1 MNVRSVSINAARK
14 HGITI
19 MLVLLSLVTMQAGRA
34 AEINYTITGV
44 LTGGWDQLGIFA
56 TGKEAQNMG
65 GKPFTLVFTF
75 DDAKGRA
82 HAENRSSSLSGEG
95 PSSGARA
102 VLTIGTGSFTF
113 GGDKFSSWSV
123 YRSPGLLSAYVNEK
137 KGSYFNDSPG
147 VDVRI
152 MPAQGTHFGA
162 DWKGPLST
170 TTVDNQTSCFF
181 INRHDAPNREVKGCF
196 DVKKVEVSGP
206 KGWWPF

>member
-1 MNVRSVSINAARK
+1 MA
-14 HGITI
+14 ITI
-19 MLVLLSLVTMQAGRA
+19 ILLALTASRQGKA
-34 AEINYTITGV
+34 ADVNITITGV

-56 TGKEAQNMG
+56 TGKEAQSMG

-95 PSSGARA
+95 PASGAKA
-102 VLTIGTGSFTF
+102 VLTMGTGSFTF
-113 GGDKFSSWSV
+113 GDDKFSSWSV
-123 YRSPGLLSAYVNEK
+123 YRSPGLISAYVNEK

-152 MPAQGTHFGA
+152 MPAQGSRTQFGA
-162 DWKGPLST
+162 DWKAPLST
-170 TTVDNQTSCFF
+170 STVDNQTSCFF

-196 DVKKVEVSGP
+196 DVKKVEVAGP
-206 KGWWPF
+206 RSWWPF